1 MNISQLAQRTHIKAH
16 TIRFYEKEGLVPQR
30 CVRRRR
36 DNYRDYG
43 EEAVEGLLLIREGQL
58 AGFTVAELKELISTE
73 DTDTVPAE
81 R

>member
-36 DNYRDYG
+36 NNYRDYG
-43 EEAVEGLLLIREGQL
+43 EEAVEGNGFDRASSTKTLLSPSGGSVVLLLPLR
-58 AGFTVAELKELISTE
+58 
-73 DTDTVPAE
+73 
-81 R
+81 